1 MLIQLKLR
9 RIRIRVSR
17 SYLGSSFHQ
26 TPFSFWSR
34 TINSLNIFRTEIL
47 FNFKIHSIFF
57 LKILS
62 PDQNLIGRS
71 ILAQVW
77 VDLSCKL
84 TEVLA
89 LSSTGSKSW
98 FGFHNVYWLLDTA
111 LARVMCID
119 ANYNTS
125 IFLFRFHWWI
135 VCFSVNQFEAH
146 YCYIP
151 NTVWSN
157 KKRDATVSSQ
167 NTRSYLNTIIHVHDH
182 I

>member
-1 MLIQLKLR
+1 MSIQLKLR

-34 TINSLNIFRTEIL
+34 TINSLNISRTEIL

-62 PDQNLIGRS
+62 SDQNLIGRS

-98 FGFHNVYWLLDTA
+98 FGFHNVYWLL
-111 LARVMCID
+111 ARVMCID
-119 ANYNTS
+119 VNYNTS
-125 IFLFRFHWWI
+125 IFFISHSLMDCLFFCEPVR
-135 VCFSVNQFEAH
+135 SSLLLYSQ
-146 YCYIP
+146 YC
-151 NTVWSN
+151 V
-157 KKRDATVSSQ
+157 KQ
-167 NTRSYLNTIIHVHDH
+167 
-182 I
+182 